1 MAWIECHCEN
11 GNKLGGYAV
20 ITPEAANLLGD
31 ILQAI
36 PYEQIQNN
44 ATGSEP
50 KGIWEQLVGAI
61 GGATTSVAN
70 FIHRGLVAL
79 ANLIE
84 HAAEVAAQFAMKLW
98 STGVSVVKQAV
109 EVIKKA
115 VDAVVEWVK
124 GEVEKAYKAFLD
136 ANKNVLENVIAP
148 LNTLWNEYKE
158 SRNIDK
164 GLEREFWDAIMR
176 VVYISM
182 AVWATIT
189 ALLYIVIGATF
200 GSGYFIVGA
209 IGAAIWAVS
218 SIHAGKGDMPGW
230 LNRNLGKES
239 LVRKIAEDI
248 GNRYTDS
255 GMDKS
260 DVTSF
265 FLSLF
270 SMGLSFIGW
279 AISAIGEDVSGTMAG
294 MVSAAVGTAAIIFGI
309 LLKSLRGDSKE
320 HMRWIVYGFSLV
332 GIFIGLVGT
341 AQGLIASNWVSAIIS
356 MIGLL
361 LSAVTLGIAMEGK
374 R

>member
-1 MAWIECHCEN
+1 MIAAKDIWKDIENAGLAEYVSKYEIWMNSRELKEFMFLSVDGEFQHAMQLFNADEI
-11 GNKLGGYAV
+11 A
-20 ITPEAANLLGD
+20 IAN
-31 ILQAI
+31 A
-36 PYEQIQNN
+36 
-44 ATGSEP
+44 
-50 KGIWEQLVGAI
+50 VGAI
-61 GGATTSVAN
+61 
-70 FIHRGLVAL
+70 
-79 ANLIE
+79 
-84 HAAEVAAQFAMKLW
+84 
-98 STGVSVVKQAV
+98 
-109 EVIKKA
+109 KKV

-124 GEVEKAYKAFLD
+124 GEVEKAYKAFLE
-136 ANKNVLENVIAP
+136 ANKNALEDIISP
-148 LNTLWNEYKE
+148 LNSLWSEYRE

-182 AVWATIT
+182 AVWAAIT
-189 ALLYIVIGATF
+189 ALLYMAIGATF

-218 SIHAGKGDMPGW
+218 SIDAEKGDMPGW
-230 LNRNLGKES
+230 LNRNLDKES

-279 AISAIGEDVSGTMAG
+279 AISAISGDISGTTAG

-332 GIFIGLVGT
+332 GIFIGLVSSAT
-341 AQGLIASNWVSAIIS
+341 AISIGNGIALVIS
-356 MIGLL
+356 L
-361 LSAVTLGIAMEGK
+361 AGIAMGLFSLLWSLTNG
-374 R
+374 

>member
-1 MAWIECHCEN
+1 MRN
-11 GNKLGGYAV
+11 GILITQLCDLNTI
-20 ITPEAANLLGD
+20 ITPEAANLPPD
-31 ILQAI
+31 ILATI
-36 PYEQIQNN
+36 PYGEIQNSK
-44 ATGSEP
+44 TGGAP
-50 KGIWEQLVGAI
+50 KDLWHQLSGAI
-61 GGATTSVAN
+61 GQVFTTVVGIVYN
-70 FIHRGLVAL
+70 GLVAL
-79 ANLIE
+79 GNLIE
-84 HAAEVAAQFAMKLW
+84 KAGDVAAQFFLKLW
-98 STGVSVVKQAV
+98 STGVSVVKKAV
-109 EVIKKA
+109 EVIKKV

-124 GEVEKAYKAFLD
+124 GEVEKAYKAFLE
-136 ANKNVLENVIAP
+136 ANKNALENVIAP
-148 LNTLWNEYKE
+148 LNTLWKEYKE

-164 GLEREFWDAIMR
+164 RLEREFWDAIMR

-182 AVWATIT
+182 AVWAAIT
-189 ALLYIVIGATF
+189 ALLYVVIGVTF
-200 GSGYFIVGA
+200 GAGYFIVGA

-218 SIHAGKGDMPGW
+218 SMHAEKGDMPGW
-230 LNRNLGKES
+230 LNRDLDKES

-248 GNRYTDS
+248 GERYTDS
-255 GMDKS
+255 GMNEN
-260 DVTSF
+260 DVITF

-279 AISAIGEDVSGTMAG
+279 AMSAISGDVSGTMAG

-309 LLKSLRGDSKE
+309 TLSNLQGEDRE
-320 HMRWIVYGFSLV
+320 HMRWGVYGFSLA